1 MNMINVHIYN
11 LCLKM
16 LIDSETSVS
25 DTVSQNKVDVTWSR
39 KTFTVVHSIA
49 FMHTHVHVATHIHR
63 CTHTHVNIHAH
74 LHS

>member
-1 MNMINVHIYN
+1 MNMVNIHIYN

-25 DTVSQNKVDVTWSR
+25 DTVSQNKVDVTWGR

-49 FMHTHVHVATHIHR
+49 FMRTYVHVATHIYG
-63 CTHTHVNIHAH
+63 CTHTHVNI
-74 LHS
+74 